1 MLFKLHR
8 AYSPGWKSMIIV
20 EFQLDHPIL
29 KEALNRVPAMKITW
43 ERSDAID
50 ERRVRILVWAEGGDF
65 EAFEAALDE
74 DPTVATPS
82 RVIEVG
88 NRRLYQT
95 ELEGEG
101 LRKSIYPLMVEEG
114 GVIQNLTATHE
125 GWVFRAAFPDRT
137 SFIRFYGF
145 CRENEIGF
153 EFIRMYD
160 EQEDADEPGYGL
172 TAPQRET
179 LIAAID
185 RGYFEIP
192 RECLLGELGEYL
204 GISETAASERVRRGV
219 KRLILQTI
227 YPSLPKT

>member
-1 MLFKLHR
+1 
-8 AYSPGWKSMIIV
+8 MIIV

-29 KEALNRVPAMKITW
+29 KKTLNRVPAMKITW

-50 ERRVRILVWAEGGDF
+50 ESRVRILVWAEGSDF
-65 EAFEAALDE
+65 EAFEDALDV
-74 DPTVATPS
+74 DPTVGTPS

-95 ELEGEG
+95 ELVGEG

-125 GWVFRAAFPDRT
+125 GWVFRAAFPDRA
-137 SFIRFYGF
+137 SFNRFFEF
-145 CRENEIGF
+145 CRKNEIGF

-160 EQEDADEPGYGL
+160 EQDDVDGPGYGL
-172 TAPQRET
+172 TVPQRET
-179 LIAAID
+179 LIGAID

-192 RECLLGELGEYL
+192 RECSLGELGEYL

-219 KRLILQTI
+219 KQLILQTI
-227 YPSLPKT
+227 YPSIPEK

>member
-1 MLFKLHR
+1 
-8 AYSPGWKSMIIV
+8 MIIV

-29 KEALNRVPAMKITW
+29 REALNRVPSMEITW

-65 EAFEAALDE
+65 GVFEDALDE

-82 RVIEVG
+82 RVITVG

-95 ELEGEG
+95 ELVGEG

-114 GVIQNLTATHE
+114 GVIQNLTASHE
-125 GWVFRAAFPDRT
+125 GWVFRTAFPDRA
-137 SFIRFYGF
+137 SFNRFYGF
-145 CRENEIGF
+145 CRENDIGF
-153 EFIRMYD
+153 EFIRMYE
-160 EQEDADEPGYGL
+160 EQEDGDGSGYGL
-172 TAPQRET
+172 TDPQRET
-179 LIAAID
+179 LIGAID

-192 RECLLGELGEYL
+192 RECTLGELGKYL

-219 KRLILQTI
+219 KGLILQTI
-227 YPSLPKT
+227 YPRIPET